1 MGAWVKPDAKL
12 HNNSGFIFTLNNKG
26 LFLYLSFR
34 SHVIDLI
41 VITIKLYMRK
51 LFLTLFAAM
60 TVACSLYAQENMVAF
75 RHLSIG
81 AEAGLH
87 GFGVEVALPIQKH
100 FVLKAGYNW
109 APKGDLFNTD
119 IVLDTKQLRQDQE
132 QYSASTGYEFRNKFS
147 DESIVSSGV
156 VMGLTNYKAMINWY
170 PFSSG
175 RFYFAGGVYYTPDAN
190 RNDPFIR
197 LSGNTADNDWAALQE
212 LNEKYPDPANPGQK
226 REMALDIAGEK
237 YSVVERDGKGYMQ
250 ADFRVDPLKYY
261 VGMGLGRCVPNR
273 FMGLQLEV
281 GAMIYH
287 NAVLYCQDKEVSTI
301 TDAASALGDD
311 TREILEYVD
320 KYPVYPQVTLRLSF
334 RVL

>member
-1 MGAWVKPDAKL
+1 MGAWIKPDAKL

-26 LFLYLSFR
+26 LFLYLSFG

-51 LFLTLFAAM
+51 LFLTLFAAL
-60 TVACSLYAQENMVAF
+60 TAACSLSAQENMVAF

-109 APKGDLFNTD
+109 APEGDLFNTD
-119 IVLDTKQLRQDQE
+119 IFLDTKDLRQAQE
-132 QYSASTGYEFRNKFS
+132 DYSSQSGYEFQNRFA
-147 DESIVSSGV
+147 DESIITSGV
-156 VMGLTNYKAMINWY
+156 RMGLANYKAMINWY

-175 RFYFAGGVYYTPDAN
+175 RFYFAGGVYYTPDAD
-190 RNDPFIR
+190 RNDPFIS
-197 LSGNTADNDWAALQE
+197 LSGNTTDNDWAALQE
-212 LNEKYPDPANPGQK
+212 LNEKDPGQK
-226 REMALDIAGEK
+226 REMALEIAGKPYPVIEK
-237 YSVVERDGKGYMQ
+237 DGKGYMKSE
-250 ADFRVDPLKYY
+250 FRIDPLKYY
-261 VGMGLGRCVPNR
+261 VGMGLGRCIPDR
-273 FMGLQLEV
+273 FMGLQLEM

-287 NAVLYCQDKEVSTI
+287 NAVLYCQDMEVNTI
-301 TDAASALGDD
+301 TEAANGLGDD

-320 KYPVYPQVTLRLSF
+320 KYPIYPQVTLRLSLRLF
-334 RVL
+334 